1 MVARWRH
8 CEPSR
13 DALRSPVPDPANTVP
28 ALARAGHRRYR
39 PTFPFRAHPLPLD
52 VSVPPVRL
60 VVVGASAGAV
70 EALSRLVAALPEGL
84 PAAVLVVLH
93 VAPGAPSVMPQIL
106 ARAGAL
112 TVHAVEDGET
122 IRAGRVYVA
131 PPDRHL
137 VVEGRR
143 VALVRGPRENGH
155 RPAIDPL
162 FRSAA
167 RAVGTGVIGVVL
179 SGNQSDGT
187 HGLAQVKAHGG
198 TTMVQA
204 PDEAP
209 YAGMPLSALA
219 HVQVDHVLPV
229 DELAA
234 MIVRLVRADQP
245 VRDRSAAD
253 EGAAA
258 PAADPAVVAMDD
270 GAGAYD
276 EVELDGVG
284 RVDAGPVTNELLGG
298 EVSPYTCPECRGSL
312 WEISDGLPV
321 RFRCR
326 VGHSYDEATLL
337 HEKHAALESALWSA
351 VTAIEENASF
361 ARRMADRSAD
371 AGREAAVV
379 RFRERALRF
388 ERRARTIRDVL
399 ATLPADVELPWPVGG
414 TP

>member
-1 MVARWRH
+1 M
-8 CEPSR
+8 
-13 DALRSPVPDPANTVP
+13 
-28 ALARAGHRRYR
+28 
-39 PTFPFRAHPLPLD
+39 
-52 VSVPPVRL
+52 PPVRL
-60 VVVGASAGAV
+60 VVVGASAGGV

-112 TVHAVEDGET
+112 TVRAVEHGET

-131 PPDRHL
+131 PPDLHL

-167 RAVGTGVIGVVL
+167 RAGGAGVIGVIL
-179 SGNQSDGT
+179 SGNLSDGT
-187 HGLAQVKAHGG
+187 HGLAQIKAHGG
-198 TTMVQA
+198 VALVQA

-209 YAGMPLSALA
+209 YAGMPMSALA
-219 HVQVDHVLPV
+219 HVQVDHVLPI
-229 DELAA
+229 DALAA
-234 MIVRLVRADQP
+234 TIVRLVRTDLP
-245 VRDRSAAD
+245 VDDR
-253 EGAAA
+253 
-258 PAADPAVVAMDD
+258 PVDD
-270 GAGAYD
+270 RPVDDAAGAYD

-284 RVDAGPVTNELLGG
+284 RVDAGPATNELLGG
-298 EVSPYTCPECRGSL
+298 QVSPYTCPECRGSL
-312 WEISDGLPV
+312 WEITDGLPV

-326 VGHSYDEATLL
+326 VGHSYDESTLL
-337 HEKHAALESALWSA
+337 HEKHSALESALWSA
-351 VTAIEENASF
+351 VIALEENASF

-371 AGREAAVV
+371 AGRETVGT
-379 RFRERALRF
+379 RLRDRALRL

-399 ATLPADVELPWPVGG
+399 ATLPADVELPWPIGG